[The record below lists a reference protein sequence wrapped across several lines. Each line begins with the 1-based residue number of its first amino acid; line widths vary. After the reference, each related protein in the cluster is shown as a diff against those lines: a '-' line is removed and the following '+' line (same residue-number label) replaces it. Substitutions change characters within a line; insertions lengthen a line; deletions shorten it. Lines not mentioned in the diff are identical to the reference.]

1 MIPTELSR
9 YCAALVPE
17 LLAPEVIEDLFFR
30 EEGMLDDVL
39 LAVVLVLLVAHA
51 EALLPVA

>member
-1 MIPTELSR
+1 MSPTEQSR
-9 YCAALVPE
+9 VRALVPK

-30 EEGMLDDVL
+30 EEDMLDDVL
-39 LAVVLVLLVAHA
+39 LAVVLVLLVAHT